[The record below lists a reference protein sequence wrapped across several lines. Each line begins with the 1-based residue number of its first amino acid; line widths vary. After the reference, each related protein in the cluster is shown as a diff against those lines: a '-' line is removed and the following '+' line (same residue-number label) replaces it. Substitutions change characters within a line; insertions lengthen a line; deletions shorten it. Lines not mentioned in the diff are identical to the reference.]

1 MPSTSQ
7 NITLIEGRVSNYGRP
22 EILAV
27 LDELQKII
35 VEGDGTQRLR
45 SVDVATGMPP
55 ALTTVAGTRH
65 YTCPSNCRIVSAVFT
80 ESPVAGYTADRQ
92 RGTYGEY
99 LYDGTRYLRWALA
112 QVTEALLGVDA
123 TLTFVDDPGDTT
135 NVFFL
140 DYYLKVASLD
150 TEQVELSLP
159 EHTHFYLRE
168 GVIAILRGESYG
180 PTGFDLDM
188 IEKVARKVR
197 NKLNRGGNARSK
209 RTPWQLQD
217 RDYF

>member
-7 NITLIEGRVSNYGRP
+7 NITLIEGRISNYGRP

-55 ALTTVAGTRH
+55 TLTTVAGTRH
-65 YTCPSNCRIVSAVFT
+65 YNCPANCQITAAVFT
-80 ESPVAGYTADRQ
+80 ESPVAGYTAAQQ

-99 LYDGTRYLRWALA
+99 LYDGTRYLKWGLA
-112 QVTEALLGVDA
+112 QVTEALLGEVA
-123 TLTFVDDPGDTT
+123 TLTFVDDPGTT
-135 NVFFL
+135 GGVFFH
-140 DYYLKVASLD
+140 DYYLKVTPLD
-150 TEQVELSLP
+150 TELVELSLP

-180 PTGFDLDM
+180 PNGFDLDM

-197 NKLNRGGNARSK
+197 NKLNRGGSARAK
-209 RTPWQLQD
+209 RTPWQFQD